1 MTGADW
7 GRKLGLPSAM
17 PREIVRA
24 TSPAAKRR
32 PAALL
37 AAMGVFLAG
46 CAAVPERPRMSA
58 APAAPPAV
66 PERFD
71 EIIVP
76 DFAEAAP
83 VPDLSFG
90 RRIAD
95 DLAAGMRDVFKGR
108 VSRRPGPSGTGAAA
122 LDRDFWRSAGA
133 GARSAVFLFGTAA
146 LTEQAQK
153 ALKEDD
159 LPKDGP
165 FKLEGHGLA
174 ERKRF
179 VLIIGFALIDAA
191 TGETLWTSEVKETR
205 ISNEIVETPEFALAE
220 LLPPVRARL
229 FLMLF
234 GRSHA
239 DRRGSP
245 AR

>member
-1 MTGADW
+1 MA
-7 GRKLGLPSAM
+7 S
-17 PREIVRA
+17 EIVRA
-24 TSPAAKRR
+24 TAPAVKRR
-32 PAALL
+32 LAALL
-37 AAMGVFLAG
+37 AAIGVFLAG
-46 CAAVPERPRMSA
+46 CAAVPERPQKAA

-66 PERFD
+66 PERFE

-83 VPDLSFG
+83 MPDLSFG
-90 RRIAD
+90 RKIAD
-95 DLAAGMRDVFKGR
+95 DLAAEMRGAFKGK
-108 VSRRPGPSGTGAAA
+108 VSRRPGVPSPGAAS
-122 LDRDFWRSAGA
+122 LDRDFWKSAGV
-133 GARSAVFLFGTAA
+133 GAPSAVFLFGTAA

-179 VLIIGFALIDAA
+179 VLTIGFVLIEAA
-191 TGETLWTSEVKETR
+191 TGETLWRSEVKETR
-205 ISNEIVETPEFALAE
+205 ISPEIAETPEFALAE
-220 LLPPVRARL
+220 LLPTVRARL

-234 GRSHA
+234 GRPPA
-239 DRRGSP
+239 DRRGFL